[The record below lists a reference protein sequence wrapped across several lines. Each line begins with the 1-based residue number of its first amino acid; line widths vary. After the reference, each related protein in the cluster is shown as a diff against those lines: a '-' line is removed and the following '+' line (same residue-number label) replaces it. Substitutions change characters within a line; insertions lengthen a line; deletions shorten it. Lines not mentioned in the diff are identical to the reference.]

1 MSKNNLFI
9 VTAFT
14 IVLMF
19 SFIFFIIPNA
29 MVLYTT
35 FNVLGVEDGNENYI
49 YNLMRHVKIVF
60 NGLYL
65 KIYLR
70 SLMVG
75 LCTVFFT
82 IIIGYPFACAVYY
95 TKSIS
100 LQRFLLASVII
111 PFWTSS
117 LIRTYSM
124 VSLLRTH
131 GFINKFLLSIG
142 LINQPLDMLYNLT
155 AMVIGF
161 TYTLIPLMVLPI
173 YLSLF
178 KIKSAVIEA
187 AKDLGA
193 NNTQIFFSILLP
205 LSYGGIVSGSSMVL
219 LSSLSMF
226 YLSDILGGSK
236 YNLVGNLIK
245 NKFLLSHD
253 WQLSCSISLIFY
265 VVAAFFLVLQKRTL
279 SFKLPS
285 S

>member
-1 MSKNNLFI
+1 
-9 VTAFT
+9 
-14 IVLMF
+14 
-19 SFIFFIIPNA
+19 
-29 MVLYTT
+29 
-35 FNVLGVEDGNENYI
+35 
-49 YNLMRHVKIVF
+49 
-60 NGLYL
+60 
-65 KIYLR
+65 
-70 SLMVG
+70 
-75 LCTVFFT
+75 
-82 IIIGYPFACAVYY
+82 
-95 TKSIS
+95 
-100 LQRFLLASVII
+100 
-111 PFWTSS
+111 
-117 LIRTYSM
+117 M

-161 TYTLIPLMVLPI
+161 TYTLIPLMVLSI

-193 NNTQIFFSILLP
+193 NNTQIFFFILLP